1 MTGELPEG
9 LIEGIRKFNSGKF
22 YEAHDILEDVWFEV
36 RDDSRDFY
44 QGLIHLA
51 VGFHHLKDKNNPSGA
66 LLQFKK
72 SVGKLSKFEPSFK
85 GIDLKNLVVKI
96 EKVIEEIENTP
107 IRNLKNISSIKI
119 HIDK

>member
-1 MTGELPEG
+1 MDSAEG
-9 LIEGIRKFNSGKF
+9 FIDGIRKFNSGKF

-36 RDDSRDFY
+36 RDSSRDFY

-72 SVGKLSKFEPSFK
+72 AVNKLSKFEPSFN
-85 GIDLKNLVVKI
+85 GIDLKKLIAKI
-96 EKVIEEIENTP
+96 KRVSNEIENKSP
-107 IRNLKNISSIKI
+107 RYLKNIPSIKI
-119 HIDK
+119 MID